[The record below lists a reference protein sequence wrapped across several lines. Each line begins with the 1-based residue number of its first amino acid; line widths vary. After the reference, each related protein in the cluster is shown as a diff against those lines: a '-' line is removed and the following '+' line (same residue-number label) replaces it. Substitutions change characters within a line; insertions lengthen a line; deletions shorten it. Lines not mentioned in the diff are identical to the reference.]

1 MNTMNKETKSPEM
14 AATLD
19 DLSLA
24 TFYTIYDNYSGDDAF
39 DGTYSECVEWKADMA
54 RLYPF
59 AVSKGRWGDPIW
71 RKGGK

>member
-1 MNTMNKETKSPEM
+1 MKDTADNPHNVTY
-14 AATLD
+14 
-19 DLSLA
+19 
-24 TFYTIYDNYSGDDAF
+24 YTIYDSYSGDDAF
-39 DGTYSECVEWKADMA
+39 DGTYSECIEWKADMA

>member
-1 MNTMNKETKSPEM
+1 MKDIENPHN
-14 AATLD
+14 
-19 DLSLA
+19 A

-39 DGTYSECVEWKADMA
+39 DGTYSECVAWKADMA

-71 RKGGK
+71 RKGTGHRPE

>member
-1 MNTMNKETKSPEM
+1 MK
-14 AATLD
+14 ATNPHNA
-19 DLSLA
+19 SKF

-39 DGTYSECVEWKADMA
+39 DGTYSECVAWKADMA

-71 RKGGK
+71 RKGTGHRPE

>member
-1 MNTMNKETKSPEM
+1 MK
-14 AATLD
+14 ATNPHN
-19 DLSLA
+19 A
-24 TFYTIYDNYSGDDAF
+24 TFYTIYDNYTSDDAF
-39 DGTYSECVEWKADMA
+39 DGTYAECMTWKADMK